1 MEIAASLSDD
11 NLGSAS
17 IPAEER
23 EFRRQHES
31 VLELRAMNSVVQN
44 LAVLRAEGPAINS
57 VIRVSMLAVL
67 VVVGMAGLLAPS
79 SKEAGPKRL
88 DKCAVLSSAGGKY
101 VLEQD
106 VSSPGTCFSVQAG
119 GITLDLNG
127 HSVTYATA
135 VGTAP
140 AFGILG
146 VACWDPNF
154 GAKNPCGGS
163 FDDFTV
169 FGGTIT
175 QGEGA
180 APFSHG
186 IRLGQGRGD
195 GLTVH
200 DVTFTVHAES
210 SIPIYTTTVGTH
222 AAAYNNTINNNVTVI
237 QNRHQEQ
244 GQAIKFADSSELP
257 GPAAIYGNH
266 ILGGAQGGILSV
278 VRGSKIYENVVSQKA
293 TYTNDFGIYA
303 WSDAGEVFNNT
314 VTPILG
320 RGIQIAG
327 GSNGAQVH
335 HNHVVVI
342 EQRDNQEYEG
352 CQIGGAFGIQF
363 DDVPRNGTAFQNTVI
378 AKADQCEAQALR
390 VTDSRKGSGNRSHD
404 NTYSAERVGNST
416 AMATGFGSGGATG
429 FTSEHDSFTGDS
441 SDVAFDWDGGQNLL
455 FRECTFAKGKN
466 AAPDYVTFSF
476 RNGGDLSVSN
486 IRFVDS
492 VFENG
497 AQKDSTDMKP
507 ILSYQDWPGP
517 SEYFIDW
524 TVTIT
529 VEDQQGKKV
538 SGADIALTDAVGH
551 LAYQGKTDQEGKISI
566 ALTELRVYNT
576 RTEVVHER
584 RTPYRVNVVKRGC
597 ALVSPKS
604 EIEVTQRTSGTVEIA
619 CESK

>member
-1 MEIAASLSDD
+1 
-11 NLGSAS
+11 
-17 IPAEER
+17 
-23 EFRRQHES
+23 
-31 VLELRAMNSVVQN
+31 
-44 LAVLRAEGPAINS
+44 
-57 VIRVSMLAVL
+57 
-67 VVVGMAGLLAPS
+67 
-79 SKEAGPKRL
+79 
-88 DKCAVLSSAGGKY
+88 
-101 VLEQD
+101 
-106 VSSPGTCFSVQAG
+106 
-119 GITLDLNG
+119 
-127 HSVTYATA
+127 
-135 VGTAP
+135 
-140 AFGILG
+140 
-146 VACWDPNF
+146 
-154 GAKNPCGGS
+154 
-163 FDDFTV
+163 
-169 FGGTIT
+169 
-175 QGEGA
+175 
-180 APFSHG
+180 
-186 IRLGQGRGD
+186 
-195 GLTVH
+195 
-200 DVTFTVHAES
+200 
-210 SIPIYTTTVGTH
+210 
-222 AAAYNNTINNNVTVI
+222 
-237 QNRHQEQ
+237 
-244 GQAIKFADSSELP
+244 
-257 GPAAIYGNH
+257 
-266 ILGGAQGGILSV
+266 
-278 VRGSKIYENVVSQKA
+278 
-293 TYTNDFGIYA
+293 
-303 WSDAGEVFNNT
+303 
-314 VTPILG
+314 
-320 RGIQIAG
+320 
-327 GSNGAQVH
+327 
-335 HNHVVVI
+335 
-342 EQRDNQEYEG
+342 
-352 CQIGGAFGIQF
+352 
-363 DDVPRNGTAFQNTVI
+363 VI

>member
-1 MEIAASLSDD
+1 
-11 NLGSAS
+11 
-17 IPAEER
+17 
-23 EFRRQHES
+23 
-31 VLELRAMNSVVQN
+31 MNGGRQN
-44 LAVLRAEGPAINS
+44 LRGLRPAGTAKKG
-57 VIRVSMLAVL
+57 VVWVSLLGVL
-67 VVVGMAGLLAPS
+67 VVVGVAGPLAPS
-79 SKEAGPKRL
+79 SIEAGRKSL
-88 DKCAVLSSAGGKY
+88 NKCGLLSSAGGKY

-106 VSSPGTCFSVQAG
+106 VSSPGTCFSVQAD

-127 HSVTYATA
+127 HAITY
-135 VGTAP
+135 GTAARTVP

-146 VACWDPNF
+146 VECWDPDF
-154 GAKNPCGGS
+154 GKQNPCGGS
-163 FDDFTV
+163 FTDFTV

-186 IRLGQGRGD
+186 IRLGQGPGN

-200 DVTFTVHAES
+200 DVTFNLQAES
-210 SIPIYTTTVGTH
+210 SIAIYTTFLGTH
-222 AAAYNNTINNNVTVI
+222 AVAYNNTINNNVTLV

-244 GQAIKFADSSELP
+244 GQSIKFADSAKVP
-257 GPAAIYGNH
+257 GPTLIYGNH
-266 ILGGAQGGILSV
+266 VTGGAQGGIFSAV
-278 VRGSKIYENVVSQKA
+278 KGTKIYNNVVSQKG

-320 RGIQIAG
+320 RGISIAG
-327 GSNGAQVH
+327 ADGAEVH
-335 HNHVVVI
+335 DNHVVVI
-342 EQRDNQEYEG
+342 EQKDNQEYGG

-363 DDVPRNGTAFQNTVI
+363 DDVPRNGTAFRNTVI

-404 NTYSAERVGNST
+404 NTYSAERVGEST

-429 FTSEHDSFTGDS
+429 FTSDRDRFTGDT

-455 FRECTFAKGKN
+455 FRECTFAKGEN
-466 AAPDYVTFSF
+466 APDYATFSF
-476 RNGGDLSVSN
+476 RNGKDMPVSN

-507 ILSYQDWPGP
+507 ILSNGDWPGP

-524 TVTIT
+524 TVTLT
-529 VEDQQGKKV
+529 VQDQQQKI
-538 SGADIALTDAVGH
+538 SGANISLTDVLGYV
-551 LAYQGKTDQEGKISI
+551 AYQGKTDQEGKISI

-576 RTEVVHER
+576 ATSVVRER
-584 RTPYRVNVVKRGC
+584 RTPYRVNVVKQGC
-597 ALVSPKS
+597 TLISPQS
-604 EIEVTQRTSGTVEIA
+604 GIEVTERTSRTVEIA
-619 CESK
+619 CGSK